1 MDETKTL
8 IGSIENLQITP
19 AKIIADPLRLKRKMV
34 LKNCILYC
42 LLFSLI
48 SLNNVHLFI
57 SKNFYSI
64 ISYSIQQF
72 VVSKT
77 LFYETTR
84 GPCLGK
90 ETTFRN
96 KFS

>member
-1 MDETKTL
+1 M
-8 IGSIENLQITP
+8 
-19 AKIIADPLRLKRKMV
+19 
-34 LKNCILYC
+34 YC
-42 LLFSLI
+42 LRFSQI

-90 ETTFRN
+90 ETTFETNFR
-96 KFS
+96 KKLLTFERRPIHLFSQLILRKV